1 MALYWPEQKVAL
13 QIDDDPLALPYDGP
27 DDWTVIHTTVD
38 QVADFDS
45 FIAVTDKPAHT
56 ETAIKELGI
65 TYPQIINSQKIA
77 TDAYGIQAIPYS
89 ILFAPD
95 GTILARGLRGEELE
109 KKLAEIFKN
118 K

>member
-1 MALYWPEQKVAL
+1 MKKTIITAL
-13 QIDDDPLALPYDGP
+13 LALVTMAGQG
-27 DDWTVIHTTVD
+27 
-38 QVADFDS
+38 QV
-45 FIAVTDKPAHT
+45 
-56 ETAIKELGI
+56 
-65 TYPQIINSQKIA
+65 NSQKIA

>member
-1 MALYWPEQKVAL
+1 MQ
-13 QIDDDPLALPYDGP
+13 
-27 DDWTVIHTTVD
+27 VIG
-38 QVADFDS
+38 
-45 FIAVTDKPAHT
+45 IAVNDKPSHT
-56 ETAIKELGI
+56 ESAIKELGI

-95 GTILARGLRGEELE
+95 GTIIARGLRGEDID
-109 KKLAEIFKN
+109 KKLKEIFNDN